1 MPHQN
6 NLTLQTVDCG
16 LCKGDVF
23 GKGFGR
29 VLHDSD
35 VVTLFLEHAV
45 NTRPSRAVYE
55 PAVNK
60 HNRFARFALLLI
72 RSLHIYND
80 CLSIINLF
88 LVGIGFANLQQRM
101 GLELR
106 QPIPCF
112 DRHAESSPAS
122 ALNRV

>member
-45 NTRPSRAVYE
+45 NTRPSRAVYD

-60 HNRFARFALLLI
+60 HNCFARFALLLI

-88 LVGIGFANLQQRM
+88 LVGDWLCQSAATHGFGIATTPYRVLIVMRNRA
-101 GLELR
+101 LR
-106 QPIPCF
+106 AP
-112 DRHAESSPAS
+112 
-122 ALNRV
+122 